1 MEQFRKIEELKSK
14 ASQSSKK
21 KQILDSSSSSSMEAC
36 QGKVEK
42 ILTTV
47 WEIIIAFTR
56 AFAEVRQVPH
66 NLPPIERQIHLQPQA
81 RLDEELSTFY
91 QAVDG
96 VHNSML
102 SVVGGNQ
109 NILNISQF

>member
-1 MEQFRKIEELKSK
+1 MEQFRKIEEIKSK

-21 KQILDSSSSSSMEAC
+21 ELILDSSSMEAC